1 MSTNHPKITPII
13 SSIFYLFSLMLL
25 LNTSVTGVL
34 AGEVNPLSK
43 QPELKEDFSEQMLV
57 NQVNRNKDEDDKRE
71 NSRGTDDDNDDDN
84 DNDNDDKNDD

>member
-13 SSIFYLFSLMLL
+13 SSIFQLFSLMFL

-34 AGEVNPLSK
+34 AGEVNLLSK
-43 QPELKEDFSEQMLV
+43 QPDLKEDSSEQKLV

-71 NSRGTDDDNDDDN
+71 NSRGRDEDNDDD
-84 DNDNDDKNDD
+84 DDDDNDDKNDD